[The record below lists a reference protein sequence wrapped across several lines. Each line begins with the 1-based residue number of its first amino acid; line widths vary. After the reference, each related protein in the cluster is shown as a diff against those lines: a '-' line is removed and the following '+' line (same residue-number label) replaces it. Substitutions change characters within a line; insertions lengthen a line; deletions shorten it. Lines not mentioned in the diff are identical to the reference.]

1 MQKQKT
7 LCLCMYV
14 CLFVCLYVCKVQICM
29 PIRVFFLAT
38 LSETRKII
46 YLKKKN
52 MTHCMS
58 FRSWRLLISNQI
70 LSQILV

>member
-1 MQKQKT
+1 MQKQNIVFV
-7 LCLCMYV
+7 YV
-14 CLFVCLYVCKVQICM
+14 RVFVCLYVCKVQICM

-38 LSETRKII
+38 LSETRKMI